1 MKTVNLKNIKNVVGE
16 VNAAVDNDTTIIL
29 EKGEYHIYPED
40 TVLRT
45 FKITNSMPAHKAE
58 KAGAVYEK
66 NIGITIDGKKNVV
79 IDGNGSKL
87 ITHCKIIPFCAFES
101 ENITFKNFV
110 FDYATPTQAELEC
123 IEVGDGY
130 YVFKHHPDVKYRIDD
145 NGKLTWY
152 GENFEFYPINHYCQ
166 RYMPE
171 KEIIIS
177 QWDGPMNDPTVH
189 FEKISENIIKIS
201 TTNPIPEILEWYDHP
216 DTPNPYCLAVGEHIQ
231 QRDGIRDRCGAFFDR
246 CKNANFEN
254 MTMHYMHG
262 LGIVAQRTDG
272 FTMNNIICA
281 PDPKTGRI
289 VSCFADGCQISS
301 CRGKVS
307 ITNYHMSGSND
318 DAINI
323 HGTYMK
329 IVKSEGNVVTARY
342 IQPDTYNYN
351 IFEDGDII
359 EVCNPEYMLKE
370 DRATVVSSKLVNP
383 YDIEIVLDKPADK
396 FLEGFVIENVSAS
409 PDVYIANCSVR
420 RCPTRGFLVSTRGK
434 VLIENNEFYDLHRP
448 AVFIANDALAWYETG
463 PVCDIT
469 VRNNKIFNQTVNP
482 IFGIKPENTKYKE
495 NEFVHN
501 NITFENNIAVG
512 EERVAWI
519 SAKSTDNLTLRG
531 NTSNFEPLPDEFDHC
546 GRVITD

>member
-16 VNAAVDNDTTIIL
+16 VNAAALNDTTIIL

-40 TVLRT
+40 TYLRT
-45 FKITNSMPAHKAE
+45 FKITNSMPEAKA
-58 KAGAVYEK
+58 KKYGGVYEK
-66 NIGITIDGKKNVV
+66 NIGLLIEGKKNVT

-87 ITHCKIIPFCAFES
+87 ITHCKIIPFCALES
-101 ENITFKNFV
+101 ENITFKNFT
-110 FDYATPTQAELEC
+110 FDYANPTQSELEC
-123 IEVGDGY
+123 IEIGDGY
-130 YVFKHHPDVKYRIDD
+130 FDFKVHPDVKYRIDD
-145 NGKLTWY
+145 EGKITWY
-152 GENFEFYPINHYCQ
+152 GDNFEFYPVDHYCQ
-166 RYMPE
+166 RYLPE
-171 KEIIIS
+171 IEVIVS
-177 QWDGPMNDPTVH
+177 QWEGPMKDETARYEDMGNNILRIHTTAGLPD
-189 FEKISENIIKIS
+189 FEFILHPHENAYS
-201 TTNPIPEILEWYDHP
+201 V
-216 DTPNPYCLAVGEHIQ
+216 AVGEHLQ
-231 QRDGIRDRCGAFFDR
+231 LRDGIRDRCGSFFDR
-246 CKNANFEN
+246 CKNATFEN

-289 VSCFADGCQISS
+289 ISCFADGCQISS

-329 IVKSEGNVVTARY
+329 IVKSEGNTVTARY

-359 EVCNPEYMLKE
+359 EVCNPEYMLYE
-370 DRATVVSSKLVNP
+370 DRATVVSSRLVNP

-448 AVFIANDALAWYETG
+448 TVFIANDALAWYETG

-469 VRNNKIFNQTVNP
+469 VRNNKIFNQTANP

-519 SAKSTDNLTLRG
+519 SAKSTDNLTIRG